1 MSFLEKAEE
10 RIELAV
16 GSVFARLS
24 KAELQPVEITQAVRR
39 AMDYAAQQIDLTRVL
54 VPHRYLILVS
64 GHDAGRISPAMLL
77 SIKTEIAMHAAKQGY
92 RLAGELTLKIEVD
105 PKLPRGQVRV
115 GSSASGNAVQWQA
128 ALLIDGKR
136 IPLNRGTTTIGRD
149 QSADVAIDDRGM
161 SRIHFEVAWNDQGAA
176 LRDRGSTN
184 GTFVDGIKVQEVA
197 LSSGNKISAGRSEF
211 VFELIARES
220 H

>member
-10 RIELAV
+10 RIELAF

-39 AMDYAAQQIDLTRVL
+39 AMDHAAKQIDLTRVL

-64 GHDAGRISPAMLL
+64 GHDSARISPAMLL

-115 GSSASGNAVQWQA
+115 GSSGSNNSVHWFAS
-128 ALLIDGKR
+128 LLVNGKR
-136 IPLNRGTTTIGRD
+136 IPLQKGTTTIGRD
-149 QSADVAIDDRGM
+149 QSSDIAIDDRGM
-161 SRIHFEVAWNDQGAA
+161 SRVHFEVAWNDQGAA
-176 LRDRGSTN
+176 IRDRGSTN
-184 GTFVDGIKVQEVA
+184 GTFVDGIKIQEVA
-197 LSSGNKISAGRSEF
+197 LTSGNKITAGRSEF

-220 H
+220 Q